1 MDKER
6 FEFNNHILLEFSDFE
21 VRNMAICL
29 EQAIDVLY
37 TLSDMA
43 MEVGDKFSSN
53 SFDRLAF
60 ELRYIIPTT

>member
-1 MDKER
+1 
-6 FEFNNHILLEFSDFE
+6 
-21 VRNMAICL
+21 MAICL

-43 MEVGDKFSSN
+43 SEVGDKHSSD

-60 ELRYIIPTT
+60 ELRYIIPPI

>member
-1 MDKER
+1 MARER
-6 FEFNNHILLEFSDFE
+6 FEFNNHILSEFSDYE